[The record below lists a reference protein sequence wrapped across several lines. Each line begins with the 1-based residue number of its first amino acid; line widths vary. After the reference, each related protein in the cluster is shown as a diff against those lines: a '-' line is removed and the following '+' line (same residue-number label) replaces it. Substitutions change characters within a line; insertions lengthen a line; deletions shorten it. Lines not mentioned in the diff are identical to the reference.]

1 MSETETEGEPVREAR
16 FTIPELLE
24 YAMPYVRAGRA
35 KEAAEIY
42 ELILEHSPEQP
53 DALHYL
59 GVCRVQEGKTEEA
72 LDLIRRSIALAP
84 DFPDF
89 HNNLG
94 NLLMRQRRYREAL
107 DCFEEVTRLAPRNAD
122 AWNNRGIVMTR
133 LGDDMDAEK
142 AYRRALS
149 LEPRHSNAMFNLAR
163 VLMRGDRFDQAI
175 ALLRKAL
182 DSGTEHAN
190 TCRQLLA
197 HVLRLNGDLQ
207 GLSDLL
213 NEWVRIEKEN
223 ATAQHLLAASGKA
236 PVPERASDA
245 YIVEEFDEFAQTF
258 DLNLKALEY
267 KAPTYVTDALAR
279 RVGEP
284 TAALDILDAGCG
296 TGLCGPML
304 RPFARSL
311 VGVDLSKGMLARA
324 VDRGYDRLEAAELTA
339 FLEAAPASADAVVS
353 ADVLV
358 YFGELKPVMAAFARA
373 LRPGGLLIYTTEEL
387 FDPPDGTGYRLQPH
401 GRYCHSEGYSRAVLG
416 GAGLEV
422 TGLERRILRY
432 EKGNPVKGMVIT
444 AEKAAA

>member
-1 MSETETEGEPVREAR
+1 MSEPETEAEPVREAR
-16 FTIPELLE
+16 FTVPELLE
-24 YAMPYVRAGRA
+24 FAMPYVRAGRGA
-35 KEAAEIY
+35 EAAEIY
-42 ELILEHSPEQP
+42 ELILEHDPVQP

-59 GVCRVQEGKTEEA
+59 GICRVQAGQNEEA
-72 LDLIRRSIALAP
+72 LDLMRRSIALVP

-94 NLLMRQRRYREAL
+94 NVLMRQRRYREAL
-107 DCFEEVTRLAPRNAD
+107 DCYEEVTRLAPRDAN

-133 LGDDMDAEK
+133 LGDDKDAEK

-149 LEPRHSNAMFNLAR
+149 LAPRHSDAMFNLAR
-163 VLMRGDRFDQAI
+163 VLMRGKRYSQAV

-182 DSGTEHAN
+182 AAGTEHAN

-197 HVLRLNGDLQ
+197 HALRLNGDLA

-213 NEWVRIEKEN
+213 TEWVRLEKEN
-223 ATAQHLLAASGKA
+223 ATARHLLAASGKA

-245 YIVEEFDEFAQTF
+245 YIVEEFDEFAKSF

-267 KAPTYVTDALAR
+267 KAPRYVTDALAEH
-279 RVGEP
+279 VG
-284 TAALDILDAGCG
+284 AAEADLDILDAGCG

-311 VGVDLSKGMLARA
+311 VGVDLSRGMLAKA

-339 FLEAAPASADAVVS
+339 FLDGAPGSADAVIS
-353 ADVLV
+353 ADVLI
-358 YFGELKPVMAAFARA
+358 YFGELGPVMAAAARA
-373 LRPGGLLIYTTEEL
+373 LRPGGVLIYTTEEF
-387 FDPPDGTGYRLQPH
+387 FDPPEGQGYQLQPH
-401 GRYCHSEGYSRAVLG
+401 GRYCHSEAYSRSVLTK
-416 GAGLEV
+416 AGLAV
-422 TGLERRILRY
+422 TRLDRQILRF
-432 EKGNPVKGMVIT
+432 ETGKPVRGMVIT